1 MDNGRRRRPSLS
13 SIRALCLIEECSA
26 LDLLVGSFVPVC
38 DQARPLSKPPAVR
51 ADAFNRNA
59 ERTTQLR
66 LDGIVIALQTLADAR

>member
-1 MDNGRRRRPSLS
+1 MET
-13 SIRALCLIEECSA
+13 EETHRFEGCSA
-26 LDLLVGSFVPVC
+26 LDLLCIMDNFVL
-38 DQARPLSKPPAVR
+38 AFESTRLLSKPPAVR

>member
-1 MDNGRRRRPSLS
+1 METEGT
-13 SIRALCLIEECSA
+13 CLIEECSA
-26 LDLLVGSFVPVC
+26 LDLLVDSFVPVC

>member
-1 MDNGRRRRPSLS
+1 METVGTYR
-13 SIRALCLIEECSA
+13 IEGCSA
-26 LDLLVGSFVPVC
+26 LDHVVHSSVPGFESV
-38 DQARPLSKPPAVR
+38 RPLSKPPAVR